1 MRLVKPDQEAKQQKI
16 TPPLLRL
23 VLYKGELYRLPASG
37 QSIRVLSGVAWVTVA
52 GKDMFL
58 VAGEKIVLTASG
70 GITLV
75 SALGRVPL
83 VLEVWTDKNSNTL
96 GALVTPRQNWRR
108 AA

>member
-16 TPPLLRL
+16 TPPQLRL
-23 VLYKGELYRLPASG
+23 VLYKSELYRLPANG
-37 QSIRVLSGVAWVTVA
+37 QVIRVLSGIAWVTAA

-58 VAGEKIVLTASG
+58 VAGEKMVLTASG
-70 GITLV
+70 DIALV

-83 VLEVWTDKNSNTL
+83 VLEVWGDKNSNTL
-96 GALVTPRQNWRR
+96 GTLVAPRQNWRR